1 MRGTKPHL
9 VEDPSGLA
17 SVPRPPAWLSRE
29 AKAEWKRVV
38 PLLVERRILTDGD
51 LGTVANY
58 CNAIGT
64 VRQAQGEL
72 SRTGLTFVTTSGQ
85 VKRSPAAGIVAEFS
99 GLALRLAAELGLTPV
114 SRSRPAIRDDDHDDS
129 EDALGL
135 S

>member
-9 VEDPSGLA
+9 AADPNGLA
-17 SVPRPPAWLSRE
+17 SIPRPPAWLGKD
-29 AKAEWKRVV
+29 AKAEWRKVV

-58 CNAIGT
+58 CNAIAIAC
-64 VRQAQGEL
+64 RAQREL
-72 SRTGLTFVTTSGQ
+72 DASGLVFVTPSGQ
-85 VKRSPAAGIVAEFS
+85 MKRNPAAGIVAEFS

-114 SRSRPAIRDDDHDDS
+114 SRSRPAIRDDEGSDED
-129 EDALGL
+129 DALGL

>member
-9 VEDPSGLA
+9 AAEPNGLA
-17 SVPRPPAWLSRE
+17 SIPRPPAWLTKE
-29 AKAEWKRVV
+29 AKAEWKVAV

-64 VRQAQGEL
+64 VRQAQAEL
-72 SRTGLTFVTTSGQ
+72 ARTGLTFVTASGQ
-85 VKRSPAAGIVAEFS
+85 VKRSPASGIVAEFT

-114 SRSRPAIRDDDHDDS
+114 SRSRPAIRDDEGSDED
-129 EDALGL
+129 DALGL